1 MLKPGDVV
9 GYATPAEG
17 EEGAR
22 FVVLE
27 AHYDV
32 PIPRARVRLLDSGMR
47 IEPEEIRA
55 ATEYEL
61 APMK

>member
-9 GYATPAEG
+9 RYARPDRG
-17 EEGAR
+17 EKEAR

-32 PIPRARVRLLDSGMR
+32 PVPRARVRLLDSGMR
-47 IEPEEIRA
+47 IAPEEVLA
-55 ATEYEL
+55 VNEL
-61 APMK
+61 QIIS